1 MTGPALSYTD
11 WLLAQFPVT
20 ADGDAAIA
28 VSPDGLQYYVAFT
41 NDYVNE
47 TVKVRKYDADG
58 NLDPGFTEYEVPFSE
73 GYGLG
78 LKVACTN
85 DTVCVVVPL
94 YRATIL
100 AADGTYIDEP
110 TGPAGS
116 YAAKRATATA
126 SGYAIGFTRV
136 TSPRTNVYFYD
147 ETASVLG
154 TASFTPQLG
163 EMATDV
169 DGNVCFYVQSST
181 FPFPRTSYKYSPTGT
196 FIASQANLGGQTD
209 VVFGDGYVYYR
220 DGLNDLRRVLL
231 DGTGTV
237 DPGFVVPLAS
247 PVIILGF
254 IDGHL
259 LVRGTD
265 GKDANWIN
273 TATLEVNEAYA
284 DVAELPISSL
294 DGPYVFVKIP
304 GTDGHILIWGRLS
317 FGGDYVL
324 FAKMD
329 AGGGP
334 GPGSCFWADQAQTDE
349 NCDDVA
355 IVFEV
360 MAAGHVDGLFAG
372 ALPAGGYFSGPVV
385 GQGEFRG
392 AMALAGG
399 ALFPVDYGSGEPEIP
414 PVVNGALFAGGS
426 FTGFVVTPGPFE
438 GALAPDGGFTEG
450 TAFDGALGIGG
461 GMVEFPPPTG
471 FAILVEQDPVIYA
484 FAGVAFDTVTESV
497 GIEPAIFGTPFAV
510 FRERVRGRG
519 AVTSGFEGVVRLQS
533 GVEFEDALAVI
544 VMQLV
549 EEGFDIAADPT
560 DNYTAV
566 AAVADALVLSGV
578 ATTMLEAVNL
588 IVSSLA
594 FRDLAEMLAK
604 EQLSDGITFDAAA
617 ANVLTAMAAL
627 VDTILAADQGEASA
641 LLGVVVGESLAAG
654 DTATGALEAH
664 QAIREGIALTL
675 RLSLDSGQYVAYV
688 LNTESKGL
696 TTYQNYPFNSFAK
709 VGGEN
714 GAYYGMT
721 HDGIRLLE
729 GPDDDGTAINGRIRL
744 AFTNMGTGREKRM
757 LAAYLGYTST
767 GALRLKAIVQDPASG
782 QKHAH
787 YYRLN
792 AQPAA
797 APTAARVQIGQGLKS
812 VYWAFEIEAIGGAE
826 FMLDVVEMLPL
837 VVETRVPGEGGGKR

>member
-1 MTGPALSYTD
+1 MPNLLTPEYDWVAYQQAEIDGSTFTLRAYGVYAPESTGSFELDAAPGVFPNGSTLS
-11 WLLAQFPVT
+11 
-20 ADGDAAIA
+20 GDASWSIA
-28 VSPDGLQYYVAFT
+28 NIDLFSTFYLWLVVISE
-41 NDYVNE
+41 NE
-47 TVKVRKYDADG
+47 VIYQQMIFAPGDPMPNTGSAPFFVEIPNGRELATIEIQGG
-58 NLDPGFTEYEVPFSE
+58 NASGPNGASITEY
-73 GYGLG
+73 
-78 LKVACTN
+78 
-85 DTVCVVVPL
+85 
-94 YRATIL
+94 
-100 AADGTYIDEP
+100 
-110 TGPAGS
+110 
-116 YAAKRATATA
+116 
-126 SGYAIGFTRV
+126 
-136 TSPRTNVYFYD
+136 
-147 ETASVLG
+147 
-154 TASFTPQLG
+154 
-163 EMATDV
+163 
-169 DGNVCFYVQSST
+169 
-181 FPFPRTSYKYSPTGT
+181 
-196 FIASQANLGGQTD
+196 GQ
-209 VVFGDGYVYYR
+209 
-220 DGLNDLRRVLL
+220 
-231 DGTGTV
+231 
-237 DPGFVVPLAS
+237 
-247 PVIILGF
+247 
-254 IDGHL
+254 
-259 LVRGTD
+259 
-265 GKDANWIN
+265 
-273 TATLEVNEAYA
+273 
-284 DVAELPISSL
+284 VAEVTI
-294 DGPYVFVKIP
+294 V
-304 GTDGHILIWGRLS
+304 
-317 FGGDYVL
+317 GG
-324 FAKMD
+324 A
-329 AGGGP
+329 P
-334 GPGSCFWADQAQTDE
+334 EPSSCFWQDKLLTEED
-349 NCDDVA
+349 CDSVA
-355 IVFEV
+355 IVFEE
-360 MAAGHVDGLFAG
+360 MAGGHVEGYFAG
-372 ALPAGGYFSGPVV
+372 GVGIVGLFSGPLI

-392 AMALAGG
+392 QFAMAGAG
-399 ALFPVDYGSGEPEIP
+399 LFFIDYGSGEPEIP
-414 PVVNGALFAGGS
+414 PTFNGEIFVGGEFS
-426 FTGFVVTPGPFE
+426 GFVNDFG
-438 GALAPDGGFTEG
+438 DYQGGLHVAGNWSAG
-450 TAFDGALGIGG
+450 TAFDGALGITGG
-461 GMVEFPPPTG
+461 WLEFPEPAG
-471 FAILVEQDPVIYA
+471 FAILVEQDPALYA
-484 FAGVAFDTVTESV
+484 FAGVAFDSV
-497 GIEPAIFGTPFAV
+497 EETIGMAPSVFSTPFAA
-510 FRERVRGRG
+510 FREQVRAHAAMTAGY
-519 AVTSGFEGVVRLQS
+519 EGIVRLQS
-533 GVEFEDALAVI
+533 GIGFDDALAVI
-544 VMQLV
+544 VMMLV
-549 EEGFDIAADPT
+549 EENFDIDATPAD
-560 DNYTAV
+560 NFTAV